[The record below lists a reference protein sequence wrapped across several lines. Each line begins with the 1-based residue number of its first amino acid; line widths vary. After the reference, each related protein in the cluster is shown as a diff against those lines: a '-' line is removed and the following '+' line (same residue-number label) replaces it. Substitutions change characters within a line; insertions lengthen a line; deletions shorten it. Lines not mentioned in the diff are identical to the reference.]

1 MAVQINIKAKVRDQF
16 GKEAN
21 KRLRRGGFTP
31 AVLYGNR
38 EKALPL
44 WFDTNDFLK
53 KTHGEVHE
61 NVIFNLEI
69 ESDSNHKEEKVKA
82 IIKELQVEPIKDTLV
97 HIDFYEM
104 VAGKLISMEVP
115 VESVGEPRG
124 VKLGGGMLDHIKR
137 EVLVECLPKD
147 IPESIKV
154 DITNLDLGGAI
165 HVRDLPTPEGVT
177 FLDDPEGVIFS
188 VSYGVKA
195 SAPAAESAAS
205 STPAPETKQG

>member
-44 WFDTNDFLK
+44 WFNTKDFLK
-53 KTHGEVHE
+53 QVHGEIHE

-69 ESDSNHKEEKVKA
+69 ESDATHKEEKLRA
-82 IIKELQVEPIKDTLV
+82 IIKEIQYEPMKDTLV
-97 HIDFYEM
+97 HIDFFEM
-104 VAGKLISMEVP
+104 VAGKLVSMEIP
-115 VESVGEPRG
+115 VEAIGEPRG
-124 VKLGGGMLDHIKR
+124 VKIGGGILEHIKR
-137 EVLVECLPKD
+137 DVLVECLPTA

-165 HVRDLPTPEGVT
+165 HVRDLTAPEGVT
-177 FLDDPEGVIFS
+177 FIDDPAGVIFS
-188 VSYGVKA
+188 VVHGVKA
-195 SAPAAESAAS
+195 PTTEEPTASPAPASG
-205 STPAPETKQG
+205 TK

>member
-44 WFDTNDFLK
+44 WFNTKDFLK
-53 KTHGEVHE
+53 QTHGEIHE

-69 ESDSNHKEEKVKA
+69 ASDSTHKEEKLRA
-82 IIKELQVEPIKDTLV
+82 IIKEIQYEPMKDTLV

-104 VAGKLISMEVP
+104 VAGKLVSMEVP
-115 VESVGEPRG
+115 IEAIGEPRG
-124 VKLGGGMLDHIKR
+124 VKIGGGMLEHIKR
-137 EVLVECLPKD
+137 EVLVECLPKF

-154 DITNLDLGGAI
+154 DITNLDLGGSI
-165 HVRDLPTPEGVT
+165 HVRDLTAPEGVT
-177 FLDDPEGVIFS
+177 FIDDPEGVIFS
-188 VSYGVKA
+188 VVYGVKA
-195 SAPAAESAAS
+195 ATTAETAASPASAPE
-205 STPAPETKQG
+205 KK